1 MTRPMDRP
9 AIRVSV
15 KNPKP
20 AVDARSTTRPDRDGT
35 RGMDSTL
42 GGSAR

>member
-1 MTRPMDRP
+1 MTRLMDRP
-9 AIRVSV
+9 AIRVLV
-15 KNPKP
+15 EDPKP
-20 AVDARSTTRPDRDGT
+20 VVDVRSTTRPDRDGT